1 MIISCDKISC
11 FSLLILITDQKKK
24 KKKTCTEI
32 SFAERDGQ
40 IKNKNKVSV
49 FFFFENQKIK

>member
-11 FSLLILITDQKKK
+11 FSLLILITDQK

-49 FFFFENQKIK
+49 FFFFENKKIN

>member
-11 FSLLILITDQKKK
+11 FSLLILITDQ
-24 KKKTCTEI
+24 KKTCTEI

-49 FFFFENQKIK
+49 FFFLRIKK

>member
-11 FSLLILITDQKKK
+11 FSLLILITDQKK

-49 FFFFENQKIK
+49 FFFLRIKK